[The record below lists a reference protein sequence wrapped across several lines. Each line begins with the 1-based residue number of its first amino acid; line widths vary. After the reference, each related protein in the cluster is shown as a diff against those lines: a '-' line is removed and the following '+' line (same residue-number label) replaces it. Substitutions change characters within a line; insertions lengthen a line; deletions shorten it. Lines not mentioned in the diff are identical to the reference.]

1 MVVVCEESRHVSGLK
16 WFRVQDCGLRCV
28 GMSRVEVLA
37 IAQAPT
43 TPSELLYPLR
53 LLREMQAGRI
63 KSTP

>member
-1 MVVVCEESRHVSGLK
+1 MGS
-16 WFRVQDCGLRCV
+16 DGLRCV

-53 LLREMQAGRI
+53 LPQEMQAGRI

>member
-1 MVVVCEESRHVSGLK
+1 MVVVCEESTHVSGLR

-28 GMSRVEVLA
+28 GMSRVEVLP

-53 LLREMQAGRI
+53 LWQEMRAGRL
-63 KSTP
+63 